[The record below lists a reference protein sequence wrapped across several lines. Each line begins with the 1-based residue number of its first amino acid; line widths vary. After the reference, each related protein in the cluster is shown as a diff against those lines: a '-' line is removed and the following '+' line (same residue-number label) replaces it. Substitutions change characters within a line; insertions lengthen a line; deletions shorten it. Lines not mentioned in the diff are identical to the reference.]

1 MPSTTE
7 ITVQQLSRLIG
18 LPSAPAIVD
27 VRTEED
33 YAAAPHLIPGSRRR
47 DFRAVKTW
55 AGHYHGRSVIVACQ
69 RGLKLSQG
77 VAAWMRHE
85 GIDAQT
91 LEGGFEAWKG
101 AGHLLV
107 RTEKLPARDEH
118 DRTVWVTRARP
129 KVDRIA
135 CPWLIRRFVDPGA
148 VFLFVAP
155 SEVLPV
161 AERFSATPFDID
173 GVFWSHRGETCT
185 FDTMI
190 AEFGLKSEPLSRLAA
205 SFAVRIRPNWISH
218 RKPPACSR
226 PRSDTRAC
234 IATTS
239 RSSTPRWRCTTPSTG
254 GAATRRRKRT
264 TGRRPRLRLEQGS
277 MQQDTVIAGTA
288 PPPTYAE
295 ALKVWAR
302 IGLLSFGGPAGQI
315 ALMHRELVEERK
327 WIDEGR
333 YLNALNFCML
343 LPGPEAMQLATYVG
357 WRLHG
362 LKGGLT
368 AGLLFVIPGALI
380 VLALSM
386 LYAAFGKLPLVE
398 AVFVGIKAAVLAIVV
413 EALLRIAR
421 RSLKDGVEW
430 AIAGSAFVA
439 IFFLAVPFPLIVLAA
454 ALIGFARGGNAP
466 AASSVANA
474 DSGAPIAQTLTTTA
488 VWLAIWIVPL
498 AALAAMFGPS
508 HVLSQIA
515 LFFSKLAVV
524 TFGGAYAV
532 LAYMAQDVVETHRW
546 LTAGE
551 MLDGLGLA
559 ETTPGPLILVTEF
572 VGFLAAHR
580 HGGGNPWV
588 MGVLGALVTLWAT
601 FAPCFLWIFAG
612 APYIERLN
620 AEPRLKAALAA
631 VTAAVVGV
639 ILNLTVWFAL
649 HVLFASVTERFAGP
663 LRLHAPDLASISWP
677 ALLLSGVAIVL
688 LFVLHRG
695 VLTTLAV
702 CGALAFAWHAVA

>member
-1 MPSTTE
+1 
-7 ITVQQLSRLIG
+7 
-18 LPSAPAIVD
+18 
-27 VRTEED
+27 
-33 YAAAPHLIPGSRRR
+33 
-47 DFRAVKTW
+47 
-55 AGHYHGRSVIVACQ
+55 
-69 RGLKLSQG
+69 
-77 VAAWMRHE
+77 
-85 GIDAQT
+85 
-91 LEGGFEAWKG
+91 
-101 AGHLLV
+101 
-107 RTEKLPARDEH
+107 
-118 DRTVWVTRARP
+118 
-129 KVDRIA
+129 
-135 CPWLIRRFVDPGA
+135 
-148 VFLFVAP
+148 
-155 SEVLPV
+155 
-161 AERFSATPFDID
+161 
-173 GVFWSHRGETCT
+173 
-185 FDTMI
+185 
-190 AEFGLKSEPLSRLAA
+190 
-205 SFAVRIRPNWISH
+205 
-218 RKPPACSR
+218 
-226 PRSDTRAC
+226 
-234 IATTS
+234 
-239 RSSTPRWRCTTPSTG
+239 
-254 GAATRRRKRT
+254 
-264 TGRRPRLRLEQGS
+264 

-288 PPPTYAE
+288 RPPTFTE

-368 AGLLFVIPGALI
+368 AGLLFVIPGAVI
-380 VLALSM
+380 VLVLSM

-398 AVFVGIKAAVLAIVV
+398 AVFIGIKAAVLAIVV

-421 RSLKDGVEW
+421 RSLKDTVAW
-430 AIAGSAFVA
+430 AIAGAAFVA

-454 ALIGFARGGNAP
+454 ALIGFTRGGPAP
-466 AASSVANA
+466 ASAAGAKADISV
-474 DSGAPIAQTLTTTA
+474 PIARTLATTL
-488 VWLAIWIVPL
+488 VWLGIWIAPL
-498 AALAAMFGPS
+498 AVLAAIFGPS

-515 LFFSKLAVV
+515 LFFSTLAVV

-532 LAYMAQDVVETHRW
+532 LAYMAQDVVQLHRW

-580 HGGGNPWV
+580 HGGGNPWL

-649 HVLFASVTERFAGP
+649 HVLFANVTERLAGP
-663 LRLHAPDLASISWP
+663 LRLHVPDLASISLP
-677 ALLLSGVAIVL
+677 ALVLSGVAIVV
-688 LFVLHRG
+688 LFVLHRS

-702 CGALAFAWHAVA
+702 CGALALAWHVMA